1 MKDHK
6 DFEYEAELVMNVLD
20 ELMKNWVL
28 IKPKMDKHN
37 NTLSLDGW
45 GVKRGKVSNVSFS
58 FSAVQATREE
68 VNDSVRSI
76 VMRPKLRS

>member
-37 NTLSLDGW
+37 NTLSLQ
-45 GVKRGKVSNVSFS
+45 KYKTPPVSSES
-58 FSAVQATREE
+58 
-68 VNDSVRSI
+68 
-76 VMRPKLRS
+76 L

>member
-45 GVKRGKVSNVSFS
+45 GV
-58 FSAVQATREE
+58 
-68 VNDSVRSI
+68 
-76 VMRPKLRS
+76 